1 MRTLL
6 DEGLVCMSLMI
17 SLTAARYP
25 PRDIPHRTG
34 ERGTPIGRLAGGLFA
49 LTWLPAGFYI
59 ASAVATGE
67 MSWPADS
74 DAWLHL
80 AVLAPGGLPLA
91 LACGRLRRR
100 GHGATAWTAL
110 SVLAPVTAAGAV
122 ELNLLF
128 GLLAVMVYAA
138 FVSLPAWLLH
148 ACLRFRRR
156 AVRRSKYRPVQ

>member
-1 MRTLL
+1 
-6 DEGLVCMSLMI
+6 MSLMI

-34 ERGTPIGRLAGGLFA
+34 GERGTPIGRLSGGLFA

-100 GHGATAWTAL
+100 GHGDAAL
-110 SVLAPVTAAGAV
+110 AALGVLVPVTAAGSV
-122 ELNLLF
+122 EVNLF
-128 GLLAVMVYAA
+128 GLLAVIIYAA
-138 FVSLPAWLLH
+138 LVSLPAWLLY
-148 ACLRFRRR
+148 ACLRFHRR
-156 AVRRSKYRPVQ
+156 AVRRSRYRPVQ